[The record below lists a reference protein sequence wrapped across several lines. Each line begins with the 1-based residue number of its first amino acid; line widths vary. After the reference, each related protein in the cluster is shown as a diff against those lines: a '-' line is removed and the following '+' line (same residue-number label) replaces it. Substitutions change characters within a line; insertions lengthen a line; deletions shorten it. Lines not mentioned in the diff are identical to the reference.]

1 MEETRENVQ
10 FQAGN
15 INQKK
20 GSDQATQK
28 TQEQKVRLY
37 NVTVFT
43 KRQETILEL
52 ADKEL
57 TAVISRN
64 KY

>member
-15 INQKK
+15 IKK
-20 GSDQATQK
+20 KSSDQATQK

-37 NVTVFT
+37 NVTIFT